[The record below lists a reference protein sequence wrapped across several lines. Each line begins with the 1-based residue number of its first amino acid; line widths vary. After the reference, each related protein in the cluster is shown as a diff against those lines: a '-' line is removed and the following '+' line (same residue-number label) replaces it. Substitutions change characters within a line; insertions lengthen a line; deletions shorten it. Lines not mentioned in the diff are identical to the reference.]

1 MTEDPMATTTSMIA
15 RHDVDPGFF
24 DLLGAPLLAGR
35 PLLASDAG
43 RGATTVVV
51 SRTFVDQLLGGG
63 NALGRRFRESANP
76 SSEIAPEAPW
86 FEIVGVVEDMF
97 VFPDGGA
104 VPATF
109 HATAL
114 GSEPVTFLAR
124 ARGVEPASVAAPVRV
139 LVDEVGLGRGLT
151 VTPMGEYYGSG
162 GELRVVVG
170 IIGVITLSLLL
181 LSAAGISAMMSF
193 AVTRRQREIG
203 VRTALGATKA
213 HVIASVFRRSAVAL
227 TVGAVLGATLSVLL
241 DRASGGELLQGQPV
255 LLLAVVGSI
264 TLLTAAL
271 ATLAPARRALRLQA
285 MDLMRGD

>member
-1 MTEDPMATTTSMIA
+1 VPAIPIVATYSIDP
-15 RHDVDPGFF
+15 DFF
-24 DLLGAPLLAGR
+24 EVLGVPLLAGR
-35 PLLASDAG
+35 RLNASDAAE
-43 RGATTVVV
+43 GATTALV
-51 SRTFVDQLLGGG
+51 SRSFVDEYLGGG
-63 NALGRRFRESANP
+63 DALGRRFRESMDP
-76 SSEIAPEAPW
+76 RGEIAPDAPW

-97 VFPDGGA
+97 VYPDGGV

-109 HATAL
+109 HAMAL

-124 ARGVEPASVAAPVRV
+124 ARGVEPASVAAPLRV

-151 VTPMGEYYGSG
+151 VTPMGEFYGTG
-162 GELRVVVG
+162 GELRLIVG
-170 IIGVITLSLLL
+170 MVGVITLSVLL

-203 VRTALGATKA
+203 VRSALGATKA

-227 TVGAVLGATLSVLL
+227 TVGALLGATLSVLV
-241 DRASGGELLQGQPV
+241 DRAAGGELLQGQTVP
-255 LLLAVVGSI
+255 LLIVVGSI

-285 MDLMRGD
+285 MDLMRGE